1 MLGIFLLI
9 LLLLMG
15 LSVLSWFTNYSP
27 SENGSKL
34 PSLPAF
40 TKQENFLSPNDK
52 SADYRLLADVL
63 PLDNPMAKARTDITS
78 EACRLRDAAL
88 DLQLDG
94 DYSQRTN
101 NYLRKFPD
109 SCSAPRHE
117 LLLDFYTTSEKKPFQ
132 AGVPLC

>member
-27 SENGSKL
+27 SEDGVKF
-34 PSLPAF
+34 PSLPPF
-40 TKQENFLSPNDK
+40 TKQENFLSPNEK
-52 SADYRLLADVL
+52 SADYRLLADAL
-63 PLDNPMAKARTDITS
+63 PLDNSMARARTDITS

-109 SCSAPRHE
+109 SCSTPRHE
-117 LLLDFYTTSEKKPFQ
+117 LLLNFYTSSEKKPFQ

>member
-15 LSVLSWFTNYSP
+15 LSVLSWFTNYTP
-27 SENGSKL
+27 TGEGPQL
-34 PSLPAF
+34 PVFS
-40 TKQENFLSPNDK
+40 KQENFLSPQDQ
-52 SADYRLLADVL
+52 SADYRLLADTL
-63 PLDNPMAKARTDITS
+63 PLDNSMAKARTDITS

-101 NYLRKFPD
+101 NYLRTFPD

-117 LLLDFYTTSEKKPFQ
+117 MLLNFYTTSDKKPFQ
-132 AGVPLC
+132 AGTLC

>member
-1 MLGIFLLI
+1 
-9 LLLLMG
+9 MG

-27 SENGSKL
+27 SEDGIKL

-40 TKQENFLSPNDK
+40 TKQENFLSPK
-52 SADYRLLADVL
+52 EQSADYRLLADVL
-63 PLDNPMAKARTDITS
+63 PLDNPMAQARTDITS

>member
-15 LSVLSWFTNYSP
+15 LSVLSWFTNYTP
-27 SENGSKL
+27 VAEG
-34 PSLPAF
+34 PALPAF
-40 TKQENFLSPNDK
+40 TKQENFLSPQDQ
-52 SADYRLLADVL
+52 SADYRLLADTL
-63 PLDNPMAKARTDITS
+63 PLENSMAKVRTDITS
-78 EACRLRDAAL
+78 ETCRLRDAAL

-101 NYLRKFPD
+101 NYPRKFPD

-117 LLLDFYTTSEKKPFQ
+117 LLLNFYRSSDKKPFQ
-132 AGVPLC
+132 AGAPLC

>member
-15 LSVLSWFTNYSP
+15 LSVLSWFTNYTP
-27 SENGSKL
+27 NAEVPL
-34 PSLPAF
+34 LPAF
-40 TKQENFLSPNDK
+40 TKQENFLSPQEQ
-52 SADYRLLADVL
+52 SADYRLLADTL
-63 PLDNPMAKARTDITS
+63 PLENSMAKARTDITS

-117 LLLDFYTTSEKKPFQ
+117 MLLNFYTTSDKKPFQ

>member
-15 LSVLSWFTNYSP
+15 LSVLSWFTNYTP
-27 SENGSKL
+27 NVEGPQL
-34 PSLPAF
+34 PVF
-40 TKQENFLSPNDK
+40 TKQENFLSPNDQ
-52 SADYRLLADVL
+52 SADYRLLADAL
-63 PLDNPMAKARTDITS
+63 PLDNSMAKARTDITS

-117 LLLDFYTTSEKKPFQ
+117 LLLNFYTTSDKKPFQ
-132 AGVPLC
+132 AGTPLC